1 MPHQVDS
8 AVEKHPP
15 EVCVLAFSEQVDTGL
30 DSKLGTA
37 FDQLGE
43 LIVIETLEQAERSE
57 FVDALTTSHHD
68 GARP

>member
-1 MPHQVDS
+1 M
-8 AVEKHPP
+8 
-15 EVCVLAFSEQVDTGL
+15 LAFSEQFDTGL

-57 FVDALTTSHHD
+57 FVGAHHNV
-68 GARP
+68 AP